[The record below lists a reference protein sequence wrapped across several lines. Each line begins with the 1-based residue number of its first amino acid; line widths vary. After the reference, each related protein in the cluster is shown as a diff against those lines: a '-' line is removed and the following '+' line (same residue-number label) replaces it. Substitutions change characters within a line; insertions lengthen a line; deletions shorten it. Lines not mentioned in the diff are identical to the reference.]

1 VKQLIN
7 TAFDQLCCQDIL
19 FLKRLKMNAIVDFAS
34 CLPSILSKACTTA
47 NIQLGF
53 IDNGMIDRDSK
64 SQADLKGI
72 LKTLRRT
79 TSLAEEDML
88 VE

>member
-1 VKQLIN
+1 
-7 TAFDQLCCQDIL
+7 
-19 FLKRLKMNAIVDFAS
+19 MNAIVDFAS

-53 IDNGMIDRDSK
+53 IDNSTIVRESK